1 MGLWFL
7 ILGHSLRRLPAF
19 SGEREQADECPL
31 AGARGYARKAKNQH
45 CGDGPEP
52 IARPCSHQSLRKF
65 RHLSASEGTAE
76 PERNKSME
84 RPSKWRTHLCK
95 D

>member
-31 AGARGYARKAKNQH
+31 AGARGLRAK
-45 CGDGPEP
+45 GEKPTLRGWAGAD
-52 IARPCSHQSLRKF
+52 CSAMQPAIF
-65 RHLSASEGTAE
+65 A
-76 PERNKSME
+76 
-84 RPSKWRTHLCK
+84 
-95 D
+95 

>member
-31 AGARGYARKAKNQH
+31 AGARGY
-45 CGDGPEP
+45 G
-52 IARPCSHQSLRKF
+52 
-65 RHLSASEGTAE
+65 
-76 PERNKSME
+76 
-84 RPSKWRTHLCK
+84 
-95 D
+95 